1 MATTPSSNVRNYNM
15 SDATMCQQSRVKR
28 QLFLNNKTD
37 FVNFDPDF
45 DGSFDSDW
53 LTFIQNAE
61 AVQTD
66 ETRDDVLQQ
75 ETQDVLAA
83 MRTARKKI
91 VEVEFFAKKA
101 FPGKPL
107 KLDEFGFGNVT
118 ALANTQATMV
128 TFLTSLH
135 NLVNV
140 KYNAEFLSVNYL
152 QPKIDEILSIRDL
165 LANENTEQD
174 TFAQTSSQDTLAR
187 IVTLNK
193 AFEFWQK
200 VNAASKAIYYDDP
213 IKLNQFLFPRNTESA
228 ETVSIQGT
236 VRNATGERLAN
247 AQVQIESIGVS
258 VTTDSNGDYIIGGLS
273 VGNYTLRFSLAG
285 YETFFISNV
294 LTATSG
300 SVIVDA
306 TLQLI

>member
-1 MATTPSSNVRNYNM
+1 MATTPSKNVRNYNM

-28 QLFLNNKTD
+28 QLFINNKSDFTD
-37 FVNFDPDF
+37 FDPDF
-45 DGSFDSDW
+45 DGSFDADW
-53 LTFIQNAE
+53 LTFIENAE

-75 ETQDVLAA
+75 ETQDVLEA
-83 MRTARKKI
+83 MRAARKKI

-101 FPGKPL
+101 FPDKPL

-128 TFLTSLH
+128 TFLTNLY

-140 KYNAEFLSVNYL
+140 KYNAEFLAVNYL
-152 QPKIDEILSIRDL
+152 QTKIDEILAIKDL

-174 TFAQTSSQDTLAR
+174 TFAQTSSQDTAAR
-187 IVTLNK
+187 IDTLNK

-213 IKLNQFLFPRNTESA
+213 IKLNLFLFPRNTESP

-236 VRNATGERLAN
+236 VRDVAAQPLAN
-247 AQVQIESIGVS
+247 VQVQIESIGVS
-258 VTTDSNGDYIIGGLS
+258 VTTDSNGEYIIGGLA
-273 VGNYTLRFSLAG
+273 VGNYTVKFSLAG
-285 YETFFISNV
+285 YQTYEQTNV
-294 LTATSG
+294 LTALSG
-300 SVIVDA
+300 GVIVDA
-306 TLQLI
+306 TLQPL